1 MKGISS
7 LGVARGRSAAGT
19 HRSVFEP
26 SSQHGDVD
34 KKIVA
39 SLERLSQVFR
49 ILLRGE
55 AQERGLS
62 PIQAQFLVYLLHGG
76 AALGRVSQLAR
87 EFDLTRA
94 TVSDAVGSLEKK
106 GLIRREPW
114 PDDKRVTTLRLT
126 RTGEH
131 TARELAAWANVVEEH
146 LKGLSPE
153 EKEAVM
159 RFLMGLLGS
168 LQKSGLITVARMC
181 VTCRFFRPDAHPGE
195 SSPHHC
201 ALLDVP
207 LSGSDLRADCPEH
220 ELAAS

>member
-1 MKGISS
+1 MS
-7 LGVARGRSAAGT
+7 VARGRSAAGM
-19 HRSVFEP
+19 HWSVFEP

-55 AQERGLS
+55 AQKRGLS
-62 PIQAQFLVYLLHGG
+62 PIQAQFLVHLLHHG
-76 AALGRVSQLAR
+76 AALRRVSQLAR

-106 GLIRREPW
+106 GLISREPW
-114 PDDKRVTTLRLT
+114 PNDKRVTALRLT
-126 RTGEH
+126 PTGEH

-146 LKGLSPE
+146 LKGCAPE

-159 RFLMGLLGS
+159 RFLMGLIGS
-168 LQKSGLITVARMC
+168 LQKSGLVTVARMC
-181 VTCRFFRPDAHPGE
+181 VTCRFFRPDAHQGG

-201 ALLDVP
+201 ELLDVP
-207 LSGSDLRADCPEH
+207 LSGSDLRIDCPEH
-220 ELAAS
+220 RVAAS

>member
-1 MKGISS
+1 
-7 LGVARGRSAAGT
+7 LGLARGRSAVGL
-19 HRSVFEP
+19 HWSVFEP

-39 SLERLSQVFR
+39 TLERLSQVFR
-49 ILLRGE
+49 TLLRGE

-62 PIQAQFLVYLLHGG
+62 PIQAQFLVHLLHHG
-76 AALGRVSQLAR
+76 AVLGRVSRLAR

-106 GLIRREPW
+106 GLISREPW
-114 PDDKRVTTLRLT
+114 PADKRVTTLRLT
-126 RTGEH
+126 STGEH

-146 LKGLSPE
+146 LRAYSPE

-159 RFLMGLLGS
+159 RFLMGLIGS
-168 LQKSGLITVARMC
+168 LQKPGLITVARMC

>member
-1 MKGISS
+1 M
-7 LGVARGRSAAGT
+7 GVAQGRSAAGT
-19 HRSVFEP
+19 RWSVFEP
-26 SSQHGDVD
+26 SSQHEDVN

-62 PIQAQFLVYLLHGG
+62 PIQGQFLVHLLHHG
-76 AALGRVSQLAR
+76 AALRRVSQLAR
-87 EFDLTRA
+87 EFDLTLA

-114 PDDKRVTTLRLT
+114 PHDKRVTTLRLT
-126 RTGEH
+126 PTGEH

-146 LKGLSPE
+146 LKGRSPE

-159 RFLMGLLGS
+159 RFLMGLIGS

-195 SSPHHC
+195 SSSHHC

-220 ELAAS
+220 KLAAS

>member
-1 MKGISS
+1 LS
-7 LGVARGRSAAGT
+7 VARRRSAAGT
-19 HRSVFEP
+19 HWSVFEP

-49 ILLRGE
+49 ILLRGA

-62 PIQAQFLVYLLHGG
+62 PIQAQFLVHLLHHG
-76 AALGRVSQLAR
+76 AALRRVSQLAR

-106 GLIRREPW
+106 GLISREPW
-114 PDDKRVTTLRLT
+114 PDDKRITALRLT

-131 TARELAAWANVVEEH
+131 TARKLAAWANVVEEH
-146 LKGLSPE
+146 LKGCSPE

-159 RFLMGLLGS
+159 RFLMGLIGS

-181 VTCRFFRPDAHPGE
+181 VTCGFFRPDANPGE

-207 LSGSDLRADCPEH
+207 LSGSDLRTNCPEH
-220 ELAAS
+220 NLAAS

>member
-1 MKGISS
+1 
-7 LGVARGRSAAGT
+7 LAVARGRAAAGT
-19 HRSVFEP
+19 HWSVFEP

-39 SLERLSQVFR
+39 SLERLSLVFR

-55 AQERGLS
+55 AQEHGLS
-62 PIQAQFLVYLLHGG
+62 PIQAQFLVHLLHHCTT
-76 AALGRVSQLAR
+76 LRRVSQLAR

-106 GLIRREPW
+106 GLISREPW
-114 PDDKRVTTLRLT
+114 PADRRVTTLRLT
-126 RTGEH
+126 HAGEH
-131 TARELAAWANVVEEH
+131 KARELAAWANVVEEH
-146 LKGLSPE
+146 LKSYSSE

-159 RFLMGLLGS
+159 RFLMGLIGS

-181 VTCRFFRPDAHPGE
+181 VTCRFFRPDTHSGE

-220 ELAAS
+220 ELATS

>member
-1 MKGISS
+1 
-7 LGVARGRSAAGT
+7 LGVGWGRPAAGT

-26 SSQHGDVD
+26 STQHGDVD

-55 AQERGLS
+55 AQGHGLS
-62 PIQAQFLVYLLHGG
+62 PIQALFLVYLLHHDS
-76 AALGRVSQLAR
+76 AHRRVSQLAR
-87 EFDLTRA
+87 EFDLTGA
-94 TVSDAVGSLEKK
+94 TVSDAVGSLEEK

-114 PDDKRVTTLRLT
+114 PHDRRVATLCLT
-126 RTGEH
+126 PTGEH

-146 LKGLSPE
+146 LTSRSPE
-153 EKEAVM
+153 EKEVVM
-159 RFLMGLLGS
+159 RFLMDLIGS
-168 LQKSGLITVARMC
+168 LQKSGMISVARMC
-181 VTCRFFRPDAHPGE
+181 ITCRFFRPDAHPSE
-195 SSPHHC
+195 DSSHHC

-207 LSGSDLRADCPEH
+207 LAASELRIDCPEH

>member
-1 MKGISS
+1 M
-7 LGVARGRSAAGT
+7 GVAWGRSAAGT
-19 HRSVFEP
+19 PWSVFEP
-26 SSQHGDVD
+26 STQHENVD

-62 PIQAQFLVYLLHGG
+62 PIQARFLVHLLHHG
-76 AALGRVSQLAR
+76 ASLRRVSQLAR
-87 EFDLTRA
+87 EFDITRA

-106 GLIRREPW
+106 GLIRKETW
-114 PDDKRVTTLRLT
+114 PHDRRVTTLRLT
-126 RTGEH
+126 PAGEH
-131 TARELAAWANVVEEH
+131 TARELAAWANIVEEH
-146 LKGLSPE
+146 LEDRSTE

-159 RFLMGLLGS
+159 RFLMGLIAS

-181 VTCRFFRPDAHPGE
+181 VTCGFFRPDAYLGE
-195 SSPHHC
+195 SSSHHC

-207 LSGSDLRADCPEH
+207 LSGSELRADCPEH
-220 ELAAS
+220 KLAAS

>member
-1 MKGISS
+1 
-7 LGVARGRSAAGT
+7 LGVAQGRSTAGT
-19 HRSVFEP
+19 HWSVFEP

-34 KKIVA
+34 KKLVA

-62 PIQAQFLVYLLHGG
+62 PIQAQFLVHLLHHG
-76 AALGRVSQLAR
+76 AALRRVSQLAR
-87 EFDLTRA
+87 EFDLTQA

-106 GLIRREPW
+106 GLISREPW
-114 PDDKRVTTLRLT
+114 PDDKRVTALRLT
-126 RTGEH
+126 RTGEL

-146 LKGLSPE
+146 LKGYSPE

-159 RFLMGLLGS
+159 RFLMGLIGS

-195 SSPHHC
+195 SSPFHC

-207 LSGSDLRADCPEH
+207 LSRSDLRADCPEH
-220 ELAAS
+220 KLAAS

>member
-1 MKGISS
+1 

-19 HRSVFEP
+19 HWTVFEP
-26 SSQHGDVD
+26 SSQHEDVG

-39 SLERLSQVFR
+39 SLERLSQVMR

-62 PIQAQFLVYLLHGG
+62 PIQAQFLIHLLHHG
-76 AALGRVSQLAR
+76 ASLRRVSQLAR
-87 EFDLTRA
+87 EFDLRRA

-106 GLIRREPW
+106 GLIRRESW
-114 PDDKRVTTLRLT
+114 PEDKRVTTLCLT
-126 RTGEH
+126 PTGKH

-146 LKGLSPE
+146 LKDRSAE
-153 EKEAVM
+153 EKEPVM
-159 RFLMGLLGS
+159 RFLMDLIGA

-181 VTCRFFRPDAHPGE
+181 TTCRFFRPDAHPGE
-195 SSPHHC
+195 SSAHHC

-220 ELAAS
+220 KLVAS

>member
-1 MKGISS
+1 

-19 HRSVFEP
+19 HWSVFEP

-62 PIQAQFLVYLLHGG
+62 PIQAQFLVHLLHHD
-76 AALGRVSQLAR
+76 AAHRRVSQLAR

-94 TVSDAVGSLEKK
+94 TVSDAVGTLEKK
-106 GLIRREPW
+106 GLISREPW
-114 PDDKRVTTLRLT
+114 QDDKRVTTLRLT
-126 RTGEH
+126 PTGGH

-146 LKGLSPE
+146 LNSCSPE

-159 RFLMGLLGS
+159 RFLMGLIGS
-168 LQKSGLITVARMC
+168 LQRSGLISVARMC

-195 SSPHHC
+195 GPPHHC
-201 ALLDVP
+201 ALLDLP

-220 ELAAS
+220 KLAAS

>member
-1 MKGISS
+1 
-7 LGVARGRSAAGT
+7 LGEVRGRSAAGT

-26 SSQHGDVD
+26 SAQHEDVD
-34 KKIVA
+34 KKITA

-62 PIQAQFLVYLLHGG
+62 PIQARFLVHLLHHG
-76 AALGRVSQLAR
+76 ASLRRVSQLAR

-94 TVSDAVGSLEKK
+94 TVSDAVRSLEKK
-106 GLIRREPW
+106 GLIRKETW
-114 PDDKRVTTLRLT
+114 PHDKRVTTLRLT
-126 RTGEH
+126 PAGEH
-131 TARELAAWANVVEEH
+131 TARELAAWADVVEEH
-146 LKGLSPE
+146 LEDRSTE

-159 RFLMGLLGS
+159 RFLMDVIAS

-181 VTCRFFRPDAHPGE
+181 VTCRFFRPDAHLGE
-195 SSPHHC
+195 SSSHHC

-207 LSGSDLRADCPEH
+207 LSGSELRADCPEH
-220 ELAAS
+220 KLAAS

>member
-1 MKGISS
+1 M
-7 LGVARGRSAAGT
+7 GVARGRSAAGT
-19 HRSVFEP
+19 HWSVFEP
-26 SSQHGDVD
+26 STQHGDVN

-49 ILLRGE
+49 TLIRGE
-55 AQERGLS
+55 AQKRGLS
-62 PIQAQFLVYLLHGG
+62 PIQAQFLVHLFHHGD
-76 AALGRVSQLAR
+76 AHRRVSQLAR

-94 TVSDAVGSLEKK
+94 TVSDAIGSLEKK
-106 GLIRREPW
+106 GLITREAW
-114 PDDKRVTTLRLT
+114 PDDKRVAALRLT
-126 RTGEH
+126 PTGEH

-146 LKGLSPE
+146 LKGCSSE
-153 EKEAVM
+153 EKETVM
-159 RFLMGLLGS
+159 RFLMGLIGS

-201 ALLDVP
+201 ALLDMP
-207 LSGSDLRADCPEH
+207 LSGSDLRTDCPEY

>member
-1 MKGISS
+1 
-7 LGVARGRSAAGT
+7 LGLARGRSAVGP
-19 HRSVFEP
+19 HWSVFEP

-49 ILLRGE
+49 TLLRGE

-62 PIQAQFLVYLLHGG
+62 PIQAQFLVHLLHHG
-76 AALGRVSQLAR
+76 AALGRVSRLAR

-106 GLIRREPW
+106 GLISREPW
-114 PDDKRVTTLRLT
+114 PADKRVTTLRLT
-126 RTGEH
+126 STGEH
-131 TARELAAWANVVEEH
+131 TAQELAAWANVIEEH
-146 LKGLSPE
+146 LKAYSPE

-159 RFLMGLLGS
+159 RFLMGLIGS

>member
-1 MKGISS
+1 MGM
-7 LGVARGRSAAGT
+7 GRPAAGT
-19 HRSVFEP
+19 QRSVFEP

-49 ILLRGE
+49 VLLRGK
-55 AQERGLS
+55 AQGHGVS
-62 PIQAQFLVYLLHGG
+62 PIQALFLVHLYHHGP
-76 AALGRVSQLAR
+76 AHRRVSQLAR

-94 TVSDAVGSLEKK
+94 TVSDAVGSLEEK

-114 PDDKRVTTLRLT
+114 PHDRRVTTLCLT
-126 RTGEH
+126 PTGEH
-131 TARELAAWANVVEEH
+131 AAWELAAWANVVEEH
-146 LKGLSPE
+146 LTSCSPE
-153 EKEAVM
+153 EKEVVM
-159 RFLMGLLGS
+159 RFLMNLIGS
-168 LQKSGLITVARMC
+168 LQKSGTISVARMY

-195 SSPHHC
+195 DSSHHC

-207 LSGSDLRADCPEH
+207 LAGSELRTDCPEH

>member
-1 MKGISS
+1 
-7 LGVARGRSAAGT
+7 LGEARGRSAAGT
-19 HRSVFEP
+19 HWSVFDP
-26 SSQHGDVD
+26 STQHGDID

-39 SLERLSQVFR
+39 SLERISQVFR
-49 ILLRGE
+49 VLLRGE
-55 AQERGLS
+55 AQERDLS
-62 PIQAQFLVYLLHGG
+62 PIQAQFLVYLLHHR
-76 AALGRVSQLAR
+76 AALRRVSQLAR

-106 GLIRREPW
+106 GLIRRASW

-126 RTGEH
+126 PTGEH
-131 TARELAAWANVVEEH
+131 TARELAAWANVVDEH
-146 LKGLSPE
+146 LKGCSSQ

-159 RFLMGLLGS
+159 RFLMGLIGS

-181 VTCRFFRPDAHPGE
+181 ITCRFFRPDAHPGGN
-195 SSPHHC
+195 SPHHC

>member
-1 MKGISS
+1 
-7 LGVARGRSAAGT
+7 LAVARGRYAAGT
-19 HRSVFEP
+19 HWSVFEP

-34 KKIVA
+34 KKIVV

-55 AQERGLS
+55 AQEHGLS
-62 PIQAQFLVYLLHGG
+62 PIQAQFLVHLLHHG
-76 AALGRVSQLAR
+76 AALRRVSQLAR

-94 TVSDAVGSLEKK
+94 TVSDAVGTLEKK

-114 PDDKRVTTLRLT
+114 PDDKRVTALRLT

-131 TARELAAWANVVEEH
+131 TARELAAWANVIEEH
-146 LKGLSPE
+146 LKRCSPE

-159 RFLMGLLGS
+159 RFLMGLIGS
-168 LQKSGLITVARMC
+168 LQKSGLIAVARMC